1 MSSYFEEMRLAV
13 IKYNAL
19 RRDIKLAEIS
29 ANNSALDSKKL
40 IDIFNEKEMLNLNIQ
55 FRYII
60 QPAYESINLSLSNFI
75 KDTMQNF
82 NTIYIT
88 IFSIFITL
96 LFIIYLVIWRPFE
109 NNLNQTVS
117 F

>member
-1 MSSYFEEMRLAV
+1 MRLAV
-13 IKYNAL
+13 IKYNTL
-19 RRDIKLAEIS
+19 RRNIKLAETSGNIS
-29 ANNSALDSKKL
+29 SLNSIRL

-60 QPAYESINLSLSNFI
+60 QPAYENINLSLSNYI
-75 KDTMQNF
+75 KDSMQNF

-88 IFSIFITL
+88 IFSIFITV
-96 LFIIYLVIWRPFE
+96 LFFIYLLIWRPFE

-117 F
+117 

>member
-1 MSSYFEEMRLAV
+1 MRLAV

-19 RRDIKLAEIS
+19 RRDIKLDEIS
-29 ANNSALDSKKL
+29 GNNTVLDSKKL

-96 LFIIYLVIWRPFE
+96 LFFIYLVIWRPFE

-117 F
+117 FK

>member
-1 MSSYFEEMRLAV
+1 MRLAV

-19 RRDIKLAEIS
+19 RRDIKLAE
-29 ANNSALDSKKL
+29 NSGNKTVLDYKAL
-40 IDIFNEKEMLNLNIQ
+40 IDIFNEKEILNLNIQ

-96 LFIIYLVIWRPFE
+96 LFLIYVGIWRPFE

-117 F
+117 FE